1 MRGDEIETTVDPGYT
16 LALTGDLIHSRRLAP
31 TLAGDPAFA
40 AVVERLRAA
49 DATFGNLEIAFA
61 ERDDPQAWVWW
72 APEDWSIGAEPSVI
86 DELRA
91 LGVDPGGGGGGA
103 GGRWG
108 GRAGVRISRGPGRRG
123 SSRRPAGGPG
133 WSALRPARCP
143 RTS

>member
-16 LALTGDLIHSRRLAP
+16 LVLTGDLIHSRRLAP

-40 AVVERLRAA
+40 AVVERLRVA

-91 LGVDPGGGGGGA
+91 LGFDLV
-103 GGRWG
+103 
-108 GRAGVRISRGPGRRG
+108 GRADNHPMG
-123 SSRRPAGGPG
+123 RRPAGM
-133 WSALRPARCP
+133 RP
-143 RTS
+143 TG